1 MYGKLLTIGLFLI
14 LFACQKNADHSSHSG
29 KLVSTPAE
37 LYDALKNAKAGD
49 EIVLANGTWKDVE
62 IVFTGKGTK
71 DKPIILR
78 AETPGEVFIEG
89 KSNLKFGGDYLEVHD
104 LFFRNGHTPSGAVVE
119 FRMDE
124 NQVASHCRFTNCVI
138 RDYNQSSR
146 DQADHWVEF
155 WGRHNE
161 LSHCYIAGKSNHGP
175 TVRIQIKGNQSIY
188 NYHQI
193 IHNHFGP
200 RPRKGGPSS
209 ETIQIGDSETSMSP
223 SYTNVSNN
231 LFERCNGEVEV
242 ISSKTNYNEFRNN
255 IFYKCEGS
263 LVTRHGNYCIIDGNY
278 FIGDENQHV
287 GGVRLINTGH
297 WVTNNYFFNLKGEEF
312 RSPLAVM
319 NGIPKAAQNRYNQ
332 VTDVVVAHN
341 TWVNCTSP
349 WHFGVGSN
357 ISQKDVLPPSEIR
370 SETPERTIVAN
381 NLIYH
386 EKGDAKP
393 IVAHDKI
400 DGIAFKNNVINNQ
413 GVAFEK
419 VDGLEPAAFEM
430 EKAGEYVFYP
440 KGLENAELYAGFEFE
455 KIEKDIFGN
464 PRSGKNIPGAMCQP
478 PADGL
483 NILDKKKYG
492 PAWYSDEVPETTPQV
507 LSASAEANDLASKIA
522 EAKNG
527 DIVELAGGTFSI
539 SNPLAIDKKI
549 TIQSKDAN
557 NPAQIIYNGAP
568 ATPAF
573 EMHPRGHLILKNV
586 KLSGEKKQYAF
597 ASLKENMSSLY
608 NLSVSNCE
616 ISDFDFV
623 LKAYKNAFA
632 EEIAFSQSVLKNCQN
647 GIELSAET
655 DDKGDYNAEFLTVD
669 SCRFENIKSNVIDY
683 YRGGYDESTIGGNL
697 LVTNSAFSNCGA
709 REANGILIN
718 TRGII
723 NVSILKNTFK
733 NNPVKLVALLWGA
746 KNNTHSGN
754 EIISSGKIVV
764 EENLKLKVIY

>member
-14 LFACQKNADHSSHSG
+14 LFACQKNTDHSNLSG
-29 KLVSTPAE
+29 KLVSSPTE
-37 LYDALKNAKAGD
+37 LYDALKNAQAGD
-49 EIVLANGTWKDVE
+49 EIVLVNGTWKDVE

-71 DKPIILR
+71 DNPIILR

-104 LFFRNGHTPSGAVVE
+104 LFFRNGQTPSGAVIE
-119 FRMDE
+119 FRIDE
-124 NQVASHCRFTNCVI
+124 NRVASHCKFTNCVI

-146 DQADHWVEF
+146 DRSDHWVEF

-161 LSHCYIAGKSNHGP
+161 LSHCYIAGKSNQGP
-175 TVRIQIKGNQSIY
+175 TIRVDIKGNESIN

-193 IHNHFGP
+193 VHNHFGP
-200 RPRKGGPSS
+200 RPRKGGPKA

-223 SYTNVSNN
+223 SYTNISNN

-263 LVTRHGNYCIIDGNY
+263 LVTRHGNYCVIDGNY
-278 FIGDENQHV
+278 FIGDENKNV

-319 NGIPKAAQNRYNQ
+319 NGIPKSPLNRYNQ

-349 WHFGVGSN
+349 WHFGEGSN
-357 ISQKDVLPPSEIR
+357 VSQKDVLPPSEIR
-370 SETPERTIVAN
+370 SETPDRTILAN

-386 EKGDAKP
+386 EKGDEKP
-393 IVAHDKI
+393 IVAYDKT

-413 GVAFEK
+413 GVPFEK
-419 VDGLEPAAFEM
+419 VAGLEPAAFEM

-464 PRSGKNIPGAMCQP
+464 ARLGKNTVGAICQL

-492 PAWYSDEVPETTPQV
+492 PSWYSDEVPETTPQV
-507 LSASAEANDLASKIA
+507 LLATAEANDLASKIS
-522 EAKNG
+522 EAKDG
-527 DIVELAGGTFSI
+527 DVVELSGGTFSI
-539 SNPLAIDKKI
+539 SRPLAIDKKI
-549 TIQSKDAN
+549 TIQSKDEN
-557 NPAQIIYNGAP
+557 NPARIIYSGAA

-573 EMHPRGHLILKNV
+573 EMHPRGDLMLKNV
-586 KLSGEKKQYAF
+586 KLSGEKSQYAF

-608 NLSVSNCE
+608 NLSAFNCE

-623 LKAYKNAFA
+623 LKSYKNSFA
-632 EEIAFSQSVLKNCQN
+632 DEISFNQTVLANCQN

-655 DDKGDYNAEFLTVD
+655 DDKGDYNAEFLTID
-669 SCRFENIKSNVIDY
+669 SCRFEQIKSNVIDY

-697 LVTNSAFSNCGA
+697 LVTNSTFSNCGA
-709 REANGILIN
+709 QEPNGILIN

-723 NVSILKNTFK
+723 NVDISNNTFR
-733 NNPVKLVALLWGA
+733 NNPVKLIALLWGA

-754 EIISSGKIVV
+754 EIINSGKIVV
-764 EENLKLKVIY
+764 EENLKLKLLY